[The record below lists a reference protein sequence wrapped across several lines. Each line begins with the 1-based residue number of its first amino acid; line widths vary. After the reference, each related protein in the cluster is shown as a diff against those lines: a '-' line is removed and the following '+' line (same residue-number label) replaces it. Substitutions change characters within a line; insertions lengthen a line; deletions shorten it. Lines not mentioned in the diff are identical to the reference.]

1 MLLLLFPAS
10 SHDSR
15 LHPTLPIVSSTFL
28 PSPFLFLVSI
38 IVLFFPSPVQDLF
51 VSGPVSLTLPV
62 LKALHWQYLFVS
74 KHLTSAQWMG
84 SPVPWDRIRMPR
96 VPLPRIFFRDF
107 LVAPPQC
114 MNINHCEIYRG
125 KQWWREMETATP
137 FLRSVCPHVQPLNE
151 FVRSSLHKELPMD
164 ALDTP
169 ASRCFVIF
177 STLSF
182 PVISVLAPFSVS
194 HLGVWV
200 CVFVQTCASVHVC
213 VYACVYACM
222 QVKMC
227 VLFCVQV
234 CTYLNVCVCG

>member
-1 MLLLLFPAS
+1 MPWTLLQAGVLLF
-10 SHDSR
+10 
-15 LHPTLPIVSSTFL
+15 
-28 PSPFLFLVSI
+28 
-38 IVLFFPSPVQDLF
+38 
-51 VSGPVSLTLPV
+51 
-62 LKALHWQYLFVS
+62 
-74 KHLTSAQWMG
+74 
-84 SPVPWDRIRMPR
+84 
-96 VPLPRIFFRDF
+96 
-107 LVAPPQC
+107 
-114 MNINHCEIYRG
+114 
-125 KQWWREMETATP
+125 
-137 FLRSVCPHVQPLNE
+137 
-151 FVRSSLHKELPMD
+151 
-164 ALDTP
+164 
-169 ASRCFVIF
+169 F